1 MAEKKTKPQTLTRE
15 QDGTIKLTITV
26 PKADIQKATEDVVAN
41 AVKNAD
47 IKGFRKGKAPRKLVE
62 ETINQDKLREE
73 VLRTVLPPLYMKA
86 VQENNI
92 RPIMNPKIH
101 MEKLEEGKDW
111 IITAVTAEMP
121 EITLGKYKD
130 EVKKITAKSKIVL
143 PGKEDKPQ
151 EPNMDDILKAVLE
164 STKATIPAILVQ
176 QEADRLL
183 SQMFDEIKKLG
194 LTLDQYMQ
202 STGKKPEELRA
213 EYETKAA
220 NDMKLE
226 FALQKIAEEEKLQVE
241 EKDITEAINQA
252 KDPAEKA
259 SMEQNRYLLASILRQ
274 RKTLDFL
281 KNL

>member
-1 MAEKKTKPQTLTRE
+1 MAESTKPKTFTKE

-26 PKADIQKATEDVVAN
+26 PQADIKKATNTVIEDT
-41 AVKNAD
+41 VKNAD
-47 IKGFRKGKAPRKLVE
+47 LKGFRKGKAPRKLVE

-86 VQENNI
+86 VSENNI
-92 RPIMNPKIH
+92 RPVMNPKIH
-101 MEKLEEGKDW
+101 VEKMEEGKDW
-111 IITAVTAEMP
+111 TITAITCEMP
-121 EITLGKYKD
+121 EIKLGKYKD
-130 EVKKITAKSKIVL
+130 AVKKITAKSKIVL

-151 EPNMDDILKAVLE
+151 EPNMDEILKAVME
-164 STKATIPAILVQ
+164 NTKATIPSILVQ

-202 STGKKPEELRA
+202 STGKKPEDLRND
-213 EYETKAA
+213 YEAKATS
-220 NDMKLE
+220 DMTLE

-241 EKDITEAINQA
+241 EKDINDAINA
-252 KDPAEKA
+252 ANDPQEKA

>member
-73 VLRTVLPPLYMKA
+73 VLRTVLPPLYMRA

-226 FALQKIAEEEKLQVE
+226 FALQKIAEEEKLQVD